1 MSQFNALGQLNGSD
15 MISAFDLNDIM
26 SIHRSGNTIRT
37 VITTIRM
44 VNHVFARFDIMADQP
59 LSLEHRK

>member
-1 MSQFNALGQLNGSD
+1 

-26 SIHRSGNTIRT
+26 SIHRNGNTIRT

>member
-1 MSQFNALGQLNGSD
+1 MSQFNALGQLNGLD
-15 MISAFDLNDIM
+15 MISEFDLNDIM
-26 SIHRSGNTIRT
+26 SIHRNGNTTRT

-44 VNHVFARFDIMADQP
+44 VNIVFLRFDIMANQP

>member
-1 MSQFNALGQLNGSD
+1 
-15 MISAFDLNDIM
+15 M

-59 LSLEHRK
+59 LSLEHRKKIPVIASDTRKVTVAMDMP